1 MELHSS
7 CSHIGI
13 RLLDLEVLQLGLIF
27 FFSSE
32 GTDSYVEIK
41 INTGLAVGAK
51 DSW

>member
-1 MELHSS
+1 MFTYSDSS
-7 CSHIGI
+7 PGLGGI
-13 RLLDLEVLQLGLIF
+13 TVGAYF